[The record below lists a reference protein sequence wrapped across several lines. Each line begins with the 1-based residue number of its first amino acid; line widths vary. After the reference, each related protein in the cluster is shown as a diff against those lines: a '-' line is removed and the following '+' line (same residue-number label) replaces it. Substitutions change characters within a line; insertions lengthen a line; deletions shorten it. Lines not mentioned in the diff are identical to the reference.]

1 MLKGFL
7 LEEPVLKYPNP
18 DRPYVLYTDASKYA
32 WAGVLTQAYT
42 HAVDGVEK
50 EIHHPVTY
58 VSGLFRGPQINWVT
72 LVKEAYAI
80 YMAARKL
87 NYYISN
93 SDTTIRSDH
102 MPLRRFLLK
111 NTKNATVYKWAMSIE
126 DYQLKFEYIKGVKN
140 TLADTMSCLV
150 QLDPDVALPPEPD
163 GQQFGKPLQGGGET
177 ATDNDYLV
185 EQVVEGTKV
194 EPKEGPMGDV
204 VLPTWGLKDEYLQEA
219 QSKDALCQR
228 IFAQAAKN
236 REKAIHPYY
245 VEQGI
250 LMKYVSDNKQR
261 FEVIVV
267 PPQLASMLLKLAHDD
282 LGHNGTARTYMI
294 LRRSYYWKGMKSFIA
309 TYVKQCDLCRQH
321 NATATHYVKGAFE
334 IPKAPMDFISMDLIG
349 EFYPPS
355 TRGNRYALTVI
366 CMLTGW
372 VWCISIPDKTANAVL
387 KAYLKNVHHIFG
399 PSRKVLSD
407 NGTEFK
413 NDLFDRV
420 AKELGVEHKVY
431 SPPYHPQSNGRI
443 EGFHLFLKACMA
455 KHISPGL
462 EWDEVCLIAMAAYNF
477 LPNEHARESPFFL
490 MFGRDPRI
498 PLSEA
503 LRPRLRYLGND
514 DVILSLEA
522 LKNMYL
528 MVTENLR
535 RVRGTGRQ
543 QGPIKGPIMPNQLVT
558 LKVHLRKT
566 LAPRYEGNY
575 RVVAVKGNQVE
586 LAREGTVLPTKWYH
600 VSHVK
605 PLLQVNEAISRLPAY
620 DTFGCKGKLAIH
632 PDNIPDTQAV
642 QP

>member
-1 MLKGFL
+1 M
-7 LEEPVLKYPNP
+7 
-18 DRPYVLYTDASKYA
+18 
-32 WAGVLTQAYT
+32 
-42 HAVDGVEK
+42 
-50 EIHHPVTY
+50 
-58 VSGLFRGPQINWVT
+58 
-72 LVKEAYAI
+72 VKEAYAI

-87 NYYISN
+87 HYYISN

-102 MPLRRFLLK
+102 MPLRQFLLK
-111 NTKNATVYKWAMSIE
+111 NTKNTTVNNWAVSIE

-140 TLADTMSCLV
+140 TLADTMSRLV

-177 ATDNDYLV
+177 AAASDYLV
-185 EQVVEGTKV
+185 EQVVEGPKI

-204 VLPTWGLKDEYLQEA
+204 ILPTWGLIDAYLKDA
-219 QSKDALCQR
+219 QGKDALCQR

-236 REKAIHPYY
+236 GEKAIHPYY

-282 LGHNGTARTYMI
+282 LGHDGTARTYMI

-309 TYVKQCDLCRQH
+309 TYVKRCDLCRQH
-321 NATATHYVKGAFE
+321 NATATCYVKGVFK

-366 CMLTGW
+366 CMLTRW
-372 VWCISIPDKTANAVL
+372 VWCLPIPDKTANAAL
-387 KAYLKNVHHIFG
+387 KAYLKHVHHVFG
-399 PSRKVLSD
+399 PSRKILSD

-431 SPPYHPQSNGRI
+431 SPPYHAQSNGRI
-443 EGFHLFLKACMA
+443 EGFHLFLKACMT
-455 KHISPGL
+455 KYISPGL
-462 EWDEVCLIAMAAYNF
+462 EWDEVCPIATAAYNL

-498 PLSEA
+498 PLTEA
-503 LRPRLRYLGND
+503 LRTRLRYLGND
-514 DVILSLEA
+514 DVILSLKA

-528 MVTENLR
+528 VVTENLR
-535 RVRGTGRQ
+535 RARETGQ
-543 QGPIKGPIMPNQLVT
+543 HQGPVKSPITPNQLVT

-566 LAPRYEGNY
+566 LTPRYEGNY
-575 RVVAVKGNQVE
+575 HVVAVKGNQVE

-605 PLLQVNEAISRLPAY
+605 PLLQTNEAISRLPAY
-620 DTFGCKGKLAIH
+620 DTFGRKGKLAIH
-632 PDNIPDTQAV
+632 PDNIPDTRAIK
-642 QP
+642 P